1 MKMVFF
7 TNISHELRTPLSLI
21 LSPLPSLIN
30 RERDGEVV
38 NKPAPHPAQRLPH
51 AADGQR
57 HSRPA
62 AADEGQGATCDCSI
76 PTLWPVSMDCASSS
90 SA

>member
-38 NKPAPHPAQRLPH
+38 NKA
-51 AADGQR
+51 
-57 HSRPA
+57 
-62 AADEGQGATCDCSI
+62 
-76 PTLWPVSMDCASSS
+76 CASSS
-90 SA
+90 ATPTACCGWSTTFSTCGG